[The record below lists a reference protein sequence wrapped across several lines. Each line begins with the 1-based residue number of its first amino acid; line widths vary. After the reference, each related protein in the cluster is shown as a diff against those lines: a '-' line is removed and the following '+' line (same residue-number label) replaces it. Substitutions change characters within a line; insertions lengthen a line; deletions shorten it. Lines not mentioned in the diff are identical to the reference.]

1 MPNDSLEGRRD
12 EPAAAVAIAAGESVC
27 VTTEAAAPAGEVPPL
42 FAWLVLLFTGVVWG
56 LSFSLARMAVEG
68 GGDPLGITLWQA
80 GLGTVVL
87 LAVAAGRRQAVSFKG
102 SLLGLYVICAL
113 LGTAVPGVLFYHAAA
128 HVPAGVLAITV
139 TLVPILTVFLALLLG
154 VERLAV
160 FRLLGVL
167 CGLLAV
173 VLLVA
178 PERSLPDA
186 SAVFWVLVAC
196 LASVCY
202 AAENMVIA
210 LRMPA
215 RASPFMVACG
225 MHLMATLILAP
236 VVFAADGFVALAWPW
251 GRVEWAILGLGAGN
265 ALAYSLFIF
274 LVNRAGPVFASQVAY
289 VVTLSGVFWGMAIF
303 GEQHSPWVWLS
314 LAVMLG
320 GLAMVTPRKSA
331 PAPRQG

>member
-1 MPNDSLEGRRD
+1 MPNDSLEGRHD
-12 EPAAAVAIAAGESVC
+12 EPAAVAVAAGESVC
-27 VTTEAAAPAGEVPPL
+27 VTTATAAPAGEVPRL
-42 FAWLVLLFTGVVWG
+42 FAWLVLLFAGVVWG

-80 GLGTVVL
+80 ALGTVVL
-87 LAVAAGRRQAVSFKG
+87 FAVLAGRRQTVSFKG
-102 SLLGLYVICAL
+102 RLPGLYVICAL

-160 FRLLGVL
+160 FRLLGVV

-178 PERSLPDA
+178 PESSLPDA
-186 SAVFWVLVAC
+186 AAVFWVLVAC

-202 AAENMVIA
+202 VAENMVIA
-210 LRMPA
+210 LRMPDG
-215 RASPFMVACG
+215 ASPFMVACG
-225 MHLMATLILAP
+225 MHLMAALILAP

-251 GRVEWAILGLGAGN
+251 GRVEWAIIGLSVGN
-265 ALAYSLFIF
+265 ALAYSLFIY

-303 GEQHSPWVWLS
+303 GEQHSGWVWLS
-314 LAVMLG
+314 LALMLA
-320 GLAMVTPRKSA
+320 GLAMVTPRK
-331 PAPRQG
+331 

>member
-1 MPNDSLEGRRD
+1 MPNESLEGRRD
-12 EPAAAVAIAAGESVC
+12 EPAGAVALAAVESVCLSAAVATPSGEA
-27 VTTEAAAPAGEVPPL
+27 TRL
-42 FAWLVLLFTGVVWG
+42 WAWLVLLFAGVVWG

-80 GLGTVVL
+80 GLGAVFL
-87 LAVAAGRRQAVSFKG
+87 LAVTTGRRKTISFRG
-102 SLLGLYVICAL
+102 NLLVLYVICAL

-178 PERSLPDA
+178 PEGSLPDA

-210 LRMPA
+210 LRMPD

-225 MHLMATLILAP
+225 MHLMATAILAP
-236 VVFAADGFVALAWPW
+236 VVFAADSFVVLAWPW
-251 GRVEWAILGLGAGN
+251 GQVEWAILGLGAGN
-265 ALAYSLFIF
+265 ALAYSLFIY

-303 GEQHSPWVWLS
+303 GEEHSPWVWLS

-320 GLAMVTPRKSA
+320 GLAMVTPRRRVPLPGEA
-331 PAPRQG
+331 